1 MDAYQGFR
9 LAPGAPAPVQQSQVS
24 CGAACLLVARMM
36 CDPQLA
42 RWVTTGTHET
52 NAAKPDGRTA
62 AQRFGELERRIMART
77 NAFAPYPGV
86 VQTPWP
92 RALGTPP
99 WGARVE
105 LEHGA
110 ATRGTDYQVLLVR
123 HRQAAGLADTYRT
136 LVSRVCAGRPALLY
150 VGNARLPRHV
160 TMVFADES
168 AGLLVYEPAQGSVEP
183 LSRQALRARRLNL
196 GGWNQPWFL
205 VLPTGLRSL
214 RVGRLARNRPELTRP
229 QAMPGGTLVREES
242 RGSGVLT

>member
-1 MDAYQGFR
+1 MESYQGFR

-42 RWVTTGTHET
+42 RWVTAGAHGAD
-52 NAAKPDGRTA
+52 AADPDGRTA

-77 NAFAPYPGV
+77 NALAPYPGV
-86 VQTPWP
+86 VQPPWP

-110 ATRGTDYQVLLVR
+110 ATRGTDYQVLFVR
-123 HRQAAGLADTYRT
+123 HRQAGGLADTYRT
-136 LVSRVCAGRPALLY
+136 LVNRVAVGRPALLY
-150 VGNARLPRHV
+150 VGNAKLPRHV
-160 TMVFADES
+160 TMVFADET
-168 AGLLVYEPAQGSVEP
+168 AGLLVYEPAQGSVQP
-183 LSRQALRARRLNL
+183 LSRQALRSRRLNL

-205 VLPTGLRSL
+205 VLPTGLRS
-214 RVGRLARNRPELTRP
+214 VSVARLARNRPELTRP
-229 QAMPGGTLVREES
+229 QAMPGGTLVREEFRRS
-242 RGSGVLT
+242 GSLT